1 MNLLEVSLPSKHGPR
16 STHPPGRVYTHTK
29 VQSCTAKSICSA
41 LYTYQMC
48 MYNIDYVHTY
58 IICSCF
64 LVYVSIYLS
73 IDRSIYRSIHPSI
86 HPSVYAFIFC
96 MYHHTSTISL
106 SSSTTCQ
113 ASHSCP
119 GNWSHC
125 FRPSQRSNGVVSRL
139 ALGNLSRS

>member
-86 HPSVYAFIFC
+86 CLCIYFLHVPSYKHHLLKQFYHLPSVSLVPRKLVSLF
-96 MYHHTSTISL
+96 STFAKVQR
-106 SSSTTCQ
+106 C
-113 ASHSCP
+113 
-119 GNWSHC
+119 C
-125 FRPSQRSNGVVSRL
+125 FTFGSRE
-139 ALGNLSRS
+139 S